1 MAALRLHIDGDR
13 ASDVLT
19 LDQQIALQEVGR
31 SNGRLRLLDLRDA
44 LAHFIVD
51 EQGKYIGF
59 DEAVAYLGSLTG
71 TELKEVAES
80 VNRALEDDA
89 VPPANGTSSTEPSST
104 AGPVPGG
111 SKSSKRPRS
120 GD

>member
-1 MAALRLHIDGDR
+1 
-13 ASDVLT
+13 VLT

-44 LAHFIVD
+44 LAHFLVD
-51 EQGKYIGF
+51 EAGHYKPF
-59 DEAVAYLGSLTG
+59 AEAVDYLGGLTG
-71 TELKEVAES
+71 AELREVAES
-80 VNRALEDDA
+80 VNKALEEDA

>member
-13 ASDVLT
+13 AGDLLT

-51 EQGKYIGF
+51 EAGKYLPYE
-59 DEAVAYLGSLTG
+59 EAVTYLGGLTG
-71 TELKEVAES
+71 AELREVAES
-80 VNRALEDDA
+80 VNKALEEDA
-89 VPPANGTSSTEPSST
+89 VPPVSGTSSTEPSST

-111 SKSSKRPRS
+111 SK
-120 GD
+120 